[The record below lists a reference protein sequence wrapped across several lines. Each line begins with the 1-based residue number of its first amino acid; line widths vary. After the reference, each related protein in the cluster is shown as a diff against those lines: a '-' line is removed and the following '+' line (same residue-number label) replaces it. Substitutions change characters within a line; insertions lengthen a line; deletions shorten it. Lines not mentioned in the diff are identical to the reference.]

1 MLKYTEGPFFLTSVR
16 FLFFAFNSLIFKPV
30 ILGLSMHVC
39 HDVKDCLRL
48 MDTGF
53 NNRHVG
59 ATLMNKDSSRF
70 VLFFGFLKFCY
81 QTLLYKSFKVSG
93 KI

>member
-1 MLKYTEGPFFLTSVR
+1 MF
-16 FLFFAFNSLIFKPV
+16 
-30 ILGLSMHVC
+30 LGLSMHVC

-59 ATLMNKDSSRF
+59 ATLMNKDSSRLG
-70 VLFFGFLKFCY
+70 VERIFGVDF
-81 QTLLYKSFKVSG
+81 
-93 KI
+93 